1 LVGEKVASVYE
12 DMTNAEKKAAIY
24 LKELNLWWIYEFPV
38 FIYDD
43 KKRPRVW
50 TPDFYIPKL
59 GMYIEVCGKQRQDYE
74 YREKIYKENGYY
86 VIFLHLYKEQNMWKK
101 YLVKKIMEIEDLRHS
116 EIEKMVGQLVYR
128 FEPKNVD
135 KPQSDKKIK
144 SCSMEE
150 IRRIYP
156 REYEKWTTK
165 EDQQLIDE
173 YKQGKF
179 IPQLAIKHQRKTE
192 TIRSR
197 LKKLGLVSE

>member
-1 LVGEKVASVYE
+1 
-12 DMTNAEKKAAIY
+12 
-24 LKELNLWWIYEFPV
+24 
-38 FIYDD
+38 
-43 KKRPRVW
+43 
-50 TPDFYIPKL
+50 
-59 GMYIEVCGKQRQDYE
+59 
-74 YREKIYKENGYY
+74 
-86 VIFLHLYKEQNMWKK
+86 
-101 YLVKKIMEIEDLRHS
+101 MEIEDLRHS

-156 REYEKWTTK
+156 REYEKWTIE